1 MLPVRKQAH
10 LDSDAADTADAPAAG
25 ARLGP
30 ARQRE
35 PPVLRSETGCD
46 TMNATSARPGDA
58 AVPRAPAPFAR
69 DQMIRILIADDHAI
83 VRAGLRQFIADQ
95 IDMQVTGE
103 AATGDQAIALVRKQ
117 DFDLVLL
124 DISMPDKNGI
134 DTLKAIKQIKPELPV
149 LILSGHAEEQY
160 AVNLL
165 RAGASG
171 YLNKETASTQLVGAV
186 RTAVQGRKY
195 VSPALAQ
202 VLADGVSSGG
212 DEPLH
217 AQLSQ
222 REFQIFCK
230 LAAGQS
236 VSQIAEE
243 LHLSVK
249 TVSTYRTRVLEKMGM
264 KSNAD
269 LTYYAVKNGLID

>member
-1 MLPVRKQAH
+1 MTHDITPLN
-10 LDSDAADTADAPAAG
+10 SGAAPS
-25 ARLGP
+25 
-30 ARQRE
+30 
-35 PPVLRSETGCD
+35 RSFQ
-46 TMNATSARPGDA
+46 PGH
-58 AVPRAPAPFAR
+58 
-69 DQMIRILIADDHAI
+69 MIRILIADDHAI
-83 VRAGLRQFIADQ
+83 VRAGLKQFVADQ
-95 IDMQVTGE
+95 LDMQVAGE
-103 AATGDQAIALVRKQ
+103 AATGSEVIALVRTQ
-117 DFDLVLL
+117 EFDIVLL

-134 DTLKAIKQIKPELPV
+134 DTLKMIKQIRPDLPV
-149 LILSGHAEEQY
+149 LMLSGHAEEQY

-171 YLNKETASTQLVGAV
+171 YINKETASTQLVGAV

-202 VLADGVSSGG
+202 VLAEGISGSG

-217 AQLSQ
+217 GSLSQ
-222 REFQIFCK
+222 REFQVFCK
-230 LAAGQS
+230 LAGGQA
-236 VSQIAEE
+236 VSQIATE

-249 TVSTYRTRVLEKMGM
+249 TVSTYRTRVLEKMAM